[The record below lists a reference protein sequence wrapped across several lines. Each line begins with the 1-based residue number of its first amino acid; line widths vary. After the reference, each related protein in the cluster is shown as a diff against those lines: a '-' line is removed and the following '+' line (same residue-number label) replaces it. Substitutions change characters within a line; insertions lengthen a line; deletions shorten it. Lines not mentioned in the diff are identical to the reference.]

1 MRRYSRLIIIG
12 MSGAAMQIV
21 IMIVSTICHLIS
33 FGVFLDAFV
42 CTLMLLFFVF
52 INIVIIDEFIRT
64 FEKETTKMAMGPIE
78 EIKDSR
84 GGYGEAVRNSK
95 NQISGCFD

>member
-12 MSGAAMQIV
+12 MSVAAMQIV

-52 INIVIIDEFIRT
+52 INIVIIDKFIRT
-64 FEKETTKMAMGPIE
+64 FEIETTEMAMCSIE
-78 EIKDSR
+78 EIKDSG
-84 GGYGEAVRNSK
+84 GGYGDAVRNSK